1 MLRSGSAHGGCD
13 TPMGDL
19 ALLGWK
25 NRMTF
30 FRLFSKRKPIKPR
43 SFSVAVDGPA
53 ASGKGT
59 VATEFDF
66 AHLDSGSLYR
76 KVAYLMIEEGSNPRN
91 KRAAIRCAKR
101 LSTIDVPDEKLR
113 TSQVADVASLIAPI
127 PKVRLAVL
135 KYQRDFADHPP
146 GNKSGAVIDGRDIGT
161 VVLPQ
166 ANVKL
171 FVTASAEE
179 RARRRWKQLV
189 ASGEDVTF
197 DHVLA
202 DINERDRRDQE
213 RHASPL
219 IPAEDAQF
227 IDSTDWEPDMTARY
241 AIAIV
246 RAALE
251 AD

>member
-1 MLRSGSAHGGCD
+1 M
-13 TPMGDL
+13 P
-19 ALLGWK
+19 
-25 NRMTF
+25 F
-30 FRLFSKRKPIKPR
+30 FRLFRKRKDTKTG

-59 VATEFDF
+59 VAKAIASEFDF

-76 KVAYLMIEEGSNPRN
+76 KVAYLMIEERRNPRN

-161 VVLPQ
+161 VVLPM

-171 FVTASAEE
+171 FITASAEE
-179 RARRRWKQLV
+179 RARRRWTQLV
-189 ASGEDVTF
+189 ATGEDITF
-197 DHVLA
+197 EHVLD

-219 IPAEDAQF
+219 VPADDAQF
-227 IDSTDWEPDMTARY
+227 IDSTDWEPDVTIRY
-241 AIAIV
+241 AISIV
-246 RAALE
+246 RAVFE
-251 AD
+251 AA

>member
-1 MLRSGSAHGGCD
+1 M
-13 TPMGDL
+13 P
-19 ALLGWK
+19 
-25 NRMTF
+25 F
-30 FRLFSKRKPIKPR
+30 FRLFGKRKDKKAS

-59 VATEFDF
+59 VAKAIATEFDF

-76 KVAYLMIEEGSNPRN
+76 KVAYLMVQEGRNPRN

-101 LSTIDVPDEKLR
+101 LHTIEVADEKLR
-113 TSQVADVASLIAPI
+113 TSQIADVASLIAPI
-127 PKVRLAVL
+127 PKVRQAVL

-146 GNKSGAVIDGRDIGT
+146 GDKSGAVIDGRDIGT
-161 VVLPQ
+161 VVLPH

-179 RARRRWKQLV
+179 RARRRWRQLV
-189 ASGEDVTF
+189 DSGEDITF

-202 DINERDRRDQE
+202 DIQERDRRDQE

-219 IPAEDAQF
+219 VPAEDAQF
-227 IDSTDWEPDMTARY
+227 IDSTEWEPDMTIRY
-241 AIAIV
+241 AISIV
-246 RAALE
+246 KAVRE
-251 AD
+251 AE